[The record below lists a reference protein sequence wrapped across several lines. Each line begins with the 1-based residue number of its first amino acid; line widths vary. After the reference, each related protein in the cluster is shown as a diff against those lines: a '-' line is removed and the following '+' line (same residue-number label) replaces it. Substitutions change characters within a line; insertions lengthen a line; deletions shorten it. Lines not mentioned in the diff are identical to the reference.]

1 MPPEGE
7 SEHAVVRGS
16 VVAEGLGVQGL
27 RFKLGGRVGV
37 RVSGTVLHEGFRT
50 DGTGQ
55 RNAPNIG
62 PGLSP
67 SFYVCVYTY
76 MQICISICINI
87 CIYIYIENGIHVYL
101 VYVIKGL
108 CAYIYVCVCMPAVYA
123 CTYVYVC
130 VRKLVSTYNMCVY
143 ICTIHTHNIYI

>member
-1 MPPEGE
+1 MVPPEGE
-7 SEHAVVRGS
+7 SEQAVVRGS

-27 RFKLGGRVGV
+27 RFKLGGWVGV
-37 RVSGTVLHEGFRT
+37 RVSGSVLHEGFRT

-76 MQICISICINI
+76 MQICISICINMY
-87 CIYIYIENGIHVYL
+87 IYIYTHRKWYSCVS
-101 VYVIKGL
+101 GL
-108 CAYIYVCVCMPAVYA
+108 CY
-123 CTYVYVC
+123 
-130 VRKLVSTYNMCVY
+130 
-143 ICTIHTHNIYI
+143 